1 MTRMFFMSKVKS
13 MAKPVVHNNLWFIF
27 ILKNGRPSSLN
38 FTSHLGVAGG
48 GGGAGRKVFCFC
60 YVKMSKCQN
69 VNVNLIHSGHSLSYT
84 SAKLS

>member
-27 ILKNGRPSSLN
+27 ILKKRSTIVIKLHVTRRSGGR
-38 FTSHLGVAGG
+38 

>member
-1 MTRMFFMSKVKS
+1 MTRMFFMNKVKS
-13 MAKPVVHNNLWFIF
+13 TAKSVVHNNLWFIF

-38 FTSHLGVAGG
+38 FTSHLGVA